1 MPTSSPERVALV
13 DGGSDATCSFA
24 AAAGAWAGAE
34 EAAAAGSGA
43 WAMAG
48 PHPPTDNRKSAQP
61 TKTSVR
67 ATKPGNDAVGA
78 EPGSCIVAS
87 LRHASQSGGSILS
100 DRASL
105 ARRKFS
111 SSIRF
116 VGKEAVRGRVPST
129 VSRPVRLAL
138 ALALVGC
145 GSSPSPDDGASCV
158 GTCTP
163 KLVAQSPSAAFVVAE
178 GPSVYWSGAE
188 WTDGRIWTAPITGGT
203 AVTLATGQSN
213 PWALRVVDNS
223 VFWVNNG
230 AHLQAEGALMRVG
243 LEPGATPV
251 SLAPDQHAAQG
262 LALAGG
268 QAYWVASNSLMTMP
282 LAGGSNAEVLLHSDE
297 ARDVAVDAN
306 NVYCSTYDS
315 PGAVRAVPRAGGSPV
330 TLLEGLVYPR
340 RPAVDEENV
349 YVTTGDGYVMKA
361 PLAGGAATTLAHV
374 GNPASYLALDGDRI
388 YFARVGDQAAIFM
401 VGKNG
406 EGLAKVADADP
417 GASHFDVAVDGSNV
431 YFTSTRGVMRLAKP

>member
-1 MPTSSPERVALV
+1 MVL
-13 DGGSDATCSFA
+13 G
-24 AAAGAWAGAE
+24 
-34 EAAAAGSGA
+34 
-43 WAMAG
+43 
-48 PHPPTDNRKSAQP
+48 
-61 TKTSVR
+61 VR
-67 ATKPGNDAVGA
+67 
-78 EPGSCIVAS
+78 C
-87 LRHASQSGGSILS
+87 HY
-100 DRASL
+100 
-105 ARRKFS
+105 
-111 SSIRF
+111 
-116 VGKEAVRGRVPST
+116 
-129 VSRPVRLAL
+129 
-138 ALALVGC
+138 
-145 GSSPSPDDGASCV
+145 PDC
-158 GTCTP
+158 
-163 KLVAQSPSAAFVVAE
+163 
-178 GPSVYWSGAE
+178 
-188 WTDGRIWTAPITGGT
+188 
-203 AVTLATGQSN
+203 
-213 PWALRVVDNS
+213 
-223 VFWVNNG
+223 
-230 AHLQAEGALMRVG
+230 ALMRVG

-306 NVYCSTYDS
+306 NVYYSTYDS